1 MASVKITELSNVL
14 GSQINPSVDVLP
26 IVRVGANSTDKIT
39 VEELGTL
46 FGGGGLEGTQY
57 VFVAANGTDIEN
69 AAELQTA
76 YNLAVTKATPI
87 VTPTNIPLSNVTD
100 NGGGNYNM
108 TLTNSSD
115 ASYFST
121 GGTYDIIINGTSYQ
135 VIVQGI
141 MGNMLF
147 LMNLTP
153 GLSFSSFT
161 LEVTTYPKVTVI
173 AAPGNYNFEN
183 STFIMDTE
191 YVSLVSLDGNRS
203 IIFNSSDSEG
213 TLWLLANNVYL
224 KGVDVQ
230 TKSLSVASGLNK
242 VIVENC
248 KGGNYSFGFGGNI
261 SGTYINCEGGDYS
274 FASMPTSSAP
284 VGVYGNS
291 GDPLASGTFINCVA
305 GGASFGAAFMVS
317 AEASGIFTNCSSI
330 NGSSFGFSFNSSIAS
345 GTFTDCVA
353 GVQSFGAGSGGAI
366 ASGVFRRCIAGFL
379 SFAKNALMSGKF
391 YYCEMSDTFSIP
403 LVPGVALYCIEE
415 VVGSSQP
422 FNSGFTAQNNV

>member
-1 MASVKITELSNVL
+1 MASVKITELSSSGPL
-14 GSQINPSVDVLP
+14 TGTEVLP
-26 IVRVGANSTDKIT
+26 IVQGNET
-39 VEELGTL
+39 VKVPVSKL
-46 FGGGGLEGTQY
+46 GGLIGAEY
-57 VFVAANGTDIEN
+57 VFVSASGTDIEN
-69 AAELQTA
+69 AAELQAA
-76 YNLAVTKATPI
+76 YDLAVTKATPI

-135 VIVQGI
+135 FMVQGL
-141 MGNMLF
+141 MGNTLF
-147 LMNLTP
+147 VMNLTP

-161 LEVTTYPKVTVI
+161 LEVTTYPKITVI
-173 AAPGNYNFEN
+173 AAPGKYNFEN
-183 STFIMDTE
+183 SIFIMDTE

-274 FASMPTSSAP
+274 FASAPFSSAP
-284 VGVYGNS
+284 IGVYFNFS
-291 GDPLASGTFINCVA
+291 NPIASGTFINCVA
-305 GGASFGAAFMVS
+305 GGASFGAAFMLPV
-317 AEASGIFTNCSSI
+317 EASGIFTNCSSI
-330 NGSSFGFSFNSSIAS
+330 NGNSFGFSFNSSIAS

-353 GVQSFGAGSGGAI
+353 GGQSFGAGSGAAI
-366 ASGVFRRCIAGFL
+366 ASGTFRRCFASFD
-379 SFAKNALMSGKF
+379 SFAKNASMSGKF
-391 YYCEMSDTFSIP
+391 YYCEMNDPFGIP
-403 LVPGVALYCIEE
+403 IVPGVAIYCIENMF
-415 VVGSSQP
+415 GAQQP

>member
-1 MASVKITELSNVL
+1 MASVKITELSSSGPL
-14 GSQINPSVDVLP
+14 TGAEVLP
-26 IVRVGANSTDKIT
+26 IVQGNET
-39 VEELGTL
+39 VKVPVSKL
-46 FGGGGLEGTQY
+46 GGLIGAEY
-57 VFVAANGTDIEN
+57 IFVSASGTDVEN
-69 AAELQTA
+69 AAELQAA
-76 YNLAVTKATPI
+76 YDLAVTKATPI

-141 MGNMLF
+141 MGNTLF

-153 GLSFSSFT
+153 GLSFLSFT

-183 STFIMDTE
+183 STFIMNTE

-213 TLWLLANNVYL
+213 TLWLLVNNVYL

-248 KGGNYSFGFGGNI
+248 KGGDYSFGFGGNI

-274 FASMPTSSAP
+274 FASMPMSAAPIGVFRNISSP
-284 VGVYGNS
+284 V
-291 GDPLASGTFINCVA
+291 ASGTFTNCVA
-305 GGASFGAAFMVS
+305 GGVSFGAAFMIS
-317 AEASGIFTNCSSI
+317 AQASGIFTNCSAI
-330 NGSSFGFSFNSSIAS
+330 NGSSFGASFISSIAS

-353 GVQSFGAGSGGAI
+353 GGESFGAGSGAAI
-366 ASGVFRRCIAGFL
+366 ASGVFRRCIAGFQ
-379 SFAKNALMSGKF
+379 SFAKNASMNGQF
-391 YYCEMSDTFSIP
+391 YYCEMSNDTFDIP
-403 LVPGVALYCIEE
+403 IVPGVAIYCIENM
-415 VVGSSQP
+415 GTQQP
-422 FNSGFTAQNNV
+422 FNSGFTAQNKV

>member
-1 MASVKITELSNVL
+1 MSSVKITELSSSGPL
-14 GSQINPSVDVLP
+14 TGSEVLP
-26 IVRVGANSTDKIT
+26 IVQGNET
-39 VEELGTL
+39 VKVPVSKL
-46 FGGGGLEGTQY
+46 GGLIGTEY
-57 VFVAANGTDIEN
+57 VFVSASGTDVEN
-69 AAELQTA
+69 AAELQAA
-76 YNLAVTKATPI
+76 YDLAVTKATPI

-115 ASYFST
+115 ASYFSF
-121 GGTYDIIINGTSYQ
+121 GVTYNVIINGTSYQ
-135 VIVQGI
+135 FLVQGV
-141 MGNMLF
+141 MGNMIF
-147 LMNLTP
+147 VSNLVP

-161 LEVTTYPKVTVI
+161 LEVTTYPRVTVI

-183 STFIMDTE
+183 STFIMNTE

-248 KGGNYSFGFGGNI
+248 KGGTYSFGFGGNI

-274 FASMPTSSAP
+274 FASMPTFSAP
-284 VGVYGNS
+284 IGVYNNF
-291 GDPLASGTFINCVA
+291 GDPTASGTFTDCVA
-305 GGASFGAAFMVS
+305 GTASFGASFMFL
-317 AEASGIFTNCSSI
+317 AEASGKFTNCSSI
-330 NGSSFGFSFNSSIAS
+330 NGNSFGASFNSSIAS

-353 GVQSFGAGSGGAI
+353 GAQSFGAGSGAAI
-366 ASGVFRRCIAGFL
+366 ASGVFRRCIAGFE
-379 SFAKNALMSGKF
+379 SFAKNASMSGKF
-391 YYCEMSDTFSIP
+391 YNCEMNDTFSIP
-403 LVPGVALYCIEE
+403 IVPGVAIYCIESLF
-415 VVGSSQP
+415 GSPQP
-422 FNSGFTAQNNV
+422 FNSGFTTQNNV